1 MKMMW
6 EVVEQTVVKGFITS
20 DLYVTVEHAI
30 VEAGK
35 GSQCTVLDET
45 VDKHIDSIPLQS
57 FQGCVENT
65 GDGYGSEPWQTF
77 PHVNSIEKEVGP
89 QGMHEGEH
97 LSHDDVHGGTFENED
112 DHGLGY
118 DATHI
123 GMTLRSS

>member
-6 EVVEQTVVKGFITS
+6 EVVEQMVVKGFITS

-65 GDGYGSEPWQTF
+65 RDGYGSESWQTF
-77 PHVNSIEKEVGP
+77 PHVNSTEKEERP
-89 QGMHEGEH
+89 
-97 LSHDDVHGGTFENED
+97 
-112 DHGLGY
+112 
-118 DATHI
+118 
-123 GMTLRSS
+123 